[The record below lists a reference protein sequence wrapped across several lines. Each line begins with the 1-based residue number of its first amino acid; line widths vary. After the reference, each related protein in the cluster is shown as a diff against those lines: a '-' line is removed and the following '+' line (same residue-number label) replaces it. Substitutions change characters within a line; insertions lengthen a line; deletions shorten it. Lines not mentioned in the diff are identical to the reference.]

1 MRDDVVIIGGGQAA
15 LSCAVHLREAG
26 HEGAIA
32 IVGEEPWPP
41 YQRPPLSKA
50 FLQGQTT
57 VDRLIF
63 RPPEFFETFRI
74 SVRTRQRVMRIDR
87 ARQMIELS
95 GGETLGYAKLVVA
108 TGSRART
115 LPKDV
120 TQGLAG
126 LFTLRSI
133 DDAVVLRQALIDASR
148 VLVIGAGYIGLEVA
162 AVSAGLGHQVTVVE
176 IADRILKRV
185 ACAQTAQAIGDLH
198 MTHGVKLI
206 TGAGLDRFSTSGGRV
221 TGALL
226 TDGTEIP
233 ADLVVVGIGGA
244 ANDELA
250 AASGLEVRNG
260 IVVDQFCRTSD
271 PNVLAAGDCAVF
283 PFDRRMVRLESV
295 QNAVDQGIAVAH
307 VIAGRPA
314 EYKPIPWFW
323 SDQYDAKLQSVGL
336 PFDYDQ
342 VVALRTARAN
352 GSAFWYLR
360 AGNAVAVDTI
370 NDGKTHMAARRLF
383 GSNARLTADL
393 LLNPQFDLM
402 QHVRTAQ
409 PAALPKL
416 SN

>member
-1 MRDDVVIIGGGQAA
+1 
-15 LSCAVHLREAG
+15 LREAG
-26 HEGAIA
+26 HEDAIT
-32 IVGEEPWPP
+32 IVGEEPWLP

-63 RPPEFFETFRI
+63 RPQEFFETFRI
-74 SVRTRQRVMRIDR
+74 LVRTGQRVMRIDR
-87 ARQMIELS
+87 ARQMVELS
-95 GGETLGYAKLVVA
+95 GGETLGYAKLVMA

-115 LPKDV
+115 LPEDA

-133 DDAVVLRQALIDASR
+133 DDAVLLRQALIDASR

-162 AVSAGLGHQVTVVE
+162 AISAGLGHQVTVVE
-176 IADRILKRV
+176 LAERILKRV
-185 ACAQTAQAIGDLH
+185 ACAQTAQAVGDLH
-198 MTHGVKLI
+198 IAHGVKLI
-206 TGAGLDRFSTSGGRV
+206 TGTGLDRFSTRGGRV
-221 TGALL
+221 TGAFL

-250 AASGLEVRNG
+250 AASGLEVNNG
-260 IVVDQFCRTSD
+260 IVVDQLCRTSD
-271 PNVLAAGDCAVF
+271 PNILAAGDCAEF
-283 PFDRRMVRLESV
+283 PFAGRMVRLESV
-295 QNAVDQGIAVAH
+295 QNAVDQGIAVAD

-314 EYKPIPWFW
+314 EYKPVPWFW

-342 VVALRTARAN
+342 VVSMRTARAN
-352 GSAFWYLR
+352 GSAIWYFR
-360 AGNAVAVDTI
+360 GGNAVAVDTI

-383 GSNARLTADL
+383 GSNAQLTAELILD
-393 LLNPQFDLM
+393 PQFDLIK
-402 QHVRTAQ
+402 HVRNAS
-409 PAALPKL
+409 PAALPNL
-416 SN
+416 SK